1 MTISCEFYG
10 TLREITAKRKIS
22 LENEGIEIKTLIML
36 IKVLITHYPKLETYF
51 TADYKPK
58 KEIIVLI
65 NEIDANAFDNSEI
78 EIDANASIV
87 FIPTIHGG

>member
-22 LENEGIEIKTLIML
+22 LGNEEKEIKTLKML
-36 IKVLITHYPKLETYF
+36 IKVLIIHYPRLETYF

-65 NEIDANAFDNSEI
+65 NEIDANAFDKKEI
-78 EIDANASIV
+78 EIDSNASIV
-87 FIPTIHGG
+87 FVPTIHGG